1 MICKVLIDS
10 HINNQQLVLVN
21 NVLSEFNEMGKKMKN
36 PENAMDVL
44 HKTIETHGVSCK
56 KNTSSTSTSVRRKKQ
71 NRLMLVSNY
80 AVCA

>member
-10 HINNQQLVLVN
+10 HVNNQQFVLVN
-21 NVLSEFNEMGKKMKN
+21 NVLSEYNEMEKKKKN
-36 PENAMDVL
+36 PENAMNVQ
-44 HKTIETHGVSCK
+44 HKTIEMHCVSCK
-56 KNTSSTSTSVRRKKQ
+56 KNTSSTGTSVRRKKQ